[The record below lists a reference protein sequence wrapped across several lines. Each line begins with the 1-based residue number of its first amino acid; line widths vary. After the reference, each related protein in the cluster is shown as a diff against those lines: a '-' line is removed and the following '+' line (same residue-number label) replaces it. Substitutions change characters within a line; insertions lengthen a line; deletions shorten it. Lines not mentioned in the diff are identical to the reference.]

1 MRCEQDLQ
9 HFVED
14 THESGGEG
22 ALLYIDLDDFKHIND
37 GLGHQYGDILL
48 KNISSGLKQIPGVND
63 NCTAWVAMNLLY

>member
-1 MRCEQDLQ
+1 MMSQIKNCTSQKIEKQANNDFLSRLYNRMRCEQDLQ

-37 GLGHQYGDILL
+37 GLGHQYA
-48 KNISSGLKQIPGVND
+48 IS
-63 NCTAWVAMNLLY
+63 C